1 MEDSSDRASGG
12 WQPGA
17 ESVRAGDDDAARLR
31 HEYPQWVVIWICSIR
46 RYRAYRLSRSRRD
59 SALTAE
65 TPDDLAA
72 QISRAEQACS

>member
-1 MEDSSDRASGG
+1 M
-12 WQPGA
+12 
-17 ESVRAGDDDAARLR
+17 
-31 HEYPQWVVIWICSIR
+31 R

-72 QISRAEQACS
+72 QISRAEQAHS